1 MRNGLGTASALAAL
15 VLAAGTSAVDAEEF
29 RREVRDLLG
38 GSVNLPGIQNT
49 LEVTW
54 VRKLS
59 QSTNPLV
66 KDAHLAFGVNHV
78 LTPSHTR
85 LGGFVQYA
93 PLSVIEVRAGFEPV
107 FYFGAVGSL
116 LSFEGYDADY
126 SKELRDRDEVKAR
139 AESAFGRRFYVAPA
153 LQARFGRV
161 AARVLGEFDWWTA
174 DADGPFFY
182 EPLRDVVID
191 ADGDSLM
198 VVTSL
203 LLYEW
208 PRANGRKLSAGA
220 YHRLVD
226 VYDSPGSRSQRLGG
240 IAAYDL
246 GPRRFG
252 VKNPSAFLIVYDYVQ
267 DPFKEGSLGATLAV
281 RFELGR

>member
-1 MRNGLGTASALAAL
+1 MRQGRRAAASGLAVLLSLPGAAR
-15 VLAAGTSAVDAEEF
+15 AAEF
-29 RREVRDLLG
+29 RREVRDVLG

-49 LEVTW
+49 LEVSW
-54 VRKLS
+54 VRRLS
-59 QSTNPLV
+59 TSTNPLV
-66 KDAHLAFGVNHV
+66 KDAHLAFGFNHV

-126 SKELRDRDEVKAR
+126 SKEFRDREDVRAR

-153 LQARFGRV
+153 LQARFGPV

-174 DADGPFFY
+174 GADGPFFY

-220 YHRLVD
+220 YHRLID

-252 VKNPSAFLIVYDYVQ
+252 LKNPSAFLIVYDYVQ

>member
-1 MRNGLGTASALAAL
+1 MRQGRRAAASGLAVLLSLSGAAR
-15 VLAAGTSAVDAEEF
+15 AAEF
-29 RREVRDLLG
+29 RREVRDVLG

-49 LEVTW
+49 LEVSW
-54 VRKLS
+54 VRRLS
-59 QSTNPLV
+59 TSTNPLV
-66 KDAHLAFGVNHV
+66 KDAHLAFGFNHV

-126 SKELRDRDEVKAR
+126 SKEFRDREDVRAR

-153 LQARFGRV
+153 LQARFGPV

-174 DADGPFFY
+174 EADGPFFY
-182 EPLRDVVID
+182 EPLRDVVIE

-220 YHRLVD
+220 YHRLID

-252 VKNPSAFLIVYDYVQ
+252 LKNPSAFLIVYDYVQ